1 MKIEQERIAR
11 TIVRITEDEAVQNF
25 KECYQDV
32 FMDSDKEDLPHLAK
46 SYWDDCKNIVDRNYR
61 KLFND
66 GMTMMLLG
74 KDAFGTVDRFF
85 LDKRRAERNNNVGSY
100 KMELVVVIDCGD
112 EMITVEEAAI
122 NY

>member
-1 MKIEQERIAR
+1 MKVEQEQIHR
-11 TIVRITEDEAVQNF
+11 TVVRITEDELVQNF

-46 SYWDDCKNIVDRNYR
+46 SYWDDCKNVVDRNYR
-61 KLFND
+61 KIFRD

-74 KDAFGTVDRFF
+74 GGDAFDIVDRFF
-85 LDKRRAERNNNVGSY
+85 VEKRKAVEQNNLSY
-100 KMELVVVIDCGD
+100 KMEIMVVIDCGD
-112 EMITVEEAAI
+112 EMITIEEENL

>member
-1 MKIEQERIAR
+1 MKIEQERIHR
-11 TIVRITEDEAVQNF
+11 TIVRITEDEVVQNF

-32 FMDSDKEDLPHLAK
+32 FADSDKEDLVQLAR
-46 SYWDDCKNIVDRNYR
+46 SFYDDCKQLVDRNFR

-74 KDAFGTVDRFF
+74 KDSFHAVDRFF
-85 LDKRRAERNNNVGSY
+85 LDKRKAERDNNLSY

>member
-1 MKIEQERIAR
+1 MKVEQQTIKR
-11 TIVRITEDEAVQNF
+11 TIVRITEDQLVQNF

-46 SYWDDCKNIVDRNYR
+46 SYWDDCKNVVDRNYR

-74 KDAFGTVDRFF
+74 KESFDVVDRFF
-85 LDKRRAERNNNVGSY
+85 LDKRRAERDNNLSY
-100 KMELVVVIDCGD
+100 QMELVIVIDCGD
-112 EMITVEEAAI
+112 EMVTVEEADV

>member
-1 MKIEQERIAR
+1 MKVEQQTIKR
-11 TIVRITEDEAVQNF
+11 TTVRITEDELVQNF

-46 SYWDDCKNIVDRNYR
+46 SYWEDCKNVVDRNYR

-66 GMTMMLLG
+66 GMSMMLLG
-74 KDAFGTVDRFF
+74 KDAFHTVDQFF
-85 LDKRRAERNNNVGSY
+85 LEKRRAERNNNLSY
-100 KMELVVVIDCGD
+100 QMELVVVIDCGD
-112 EMITVEEAAI
+112 EMVTVEEAAI

>member
-1 MKIEQERIAR
+1 MKVEQQTIKR
-11 TIVRITEDEAVQNF
+11 TVVRITEDELVQNF

-32 FMDSDKEDLPHLAK
+32 FMDADREDLPHMAK
-46 SYWDDCKNIVDRNYR
+46 SYWEDCKNVVDRNYR

-74 KDAFGTVDRFF
+74 ANAFDTVDKFF
-85 LDKRRAERNNNVGSY
+85 LEKRRIKSDPNHPFQL
-100 KMELVVVIDCGD
+100 ELVIVIDCGD
-112 EMITVEEAAI
+112 EMVTVEEANI